1 MRQDI
6 TLDVRKR
13 ETSFGRAKL
22 LPLRRGEKGNRELVV
37 SIAENG
43 VSYDLTGK
51 AVRFLAT
58 TSAGKL
64 VGPIG
69 IEVADAAHGIVERTL
84 PEAIAS
90 SVGTTEMY
98 YEILE
103 GDEVL
108 DTTDS
113 FTVRVIDSAD
123 LDSEQAAEFTPV
135 LREMEQA
142 VADTKRATTEANEAA
157 SHQPRIGE
165 SDTWEVWDIASAQ
178 YVDTGVAARGAQGIQ
193 GEPGKDGAPG
203 EKGDPG
209 EPGAPGSDAQA
220 TDVRIN
226 GKSITADGVAD
237 IPISGGSTI
246 GVVMT
251 DNESGGFSTGLV
263 TVNNRLYLKNAAHVE
278 ITNRI
283 SRVPILANNVDY
295 AVKAAM
301 CDGKGAA
308 WTDAEKSAARERLG
322 VDGGGSSNEAGRIWL
337 LPSENLLNVPD
348 EGSVFNTEDLISIY
362 PDDNGSFPFTVK
374 DVIFCGGYI
383 FTFCID
389 PGSYSSEFIRRYRFF

>member
-69 IEVADAAHGIVERTL
+69 IEVADAAHGIVEHTL

-108 DTTDS
+108 DTTDG

-123 LDSEQAAEFTPV
+123 FDAEQAAEFTPF
-135 LREMEQA
+135 LGELQNA
-142 VADTKRATTEANEAA
+142 VADAKRATTEASEAA

-165 SDTWEVWDIASAQ
+165 SDTWEVWDITSAK
-178 YVDTGVAARGAQGIQ
+178 YVDTGVVARGAQGEKGAA
-193 GEPGKDGAPG
+193 GEPGPQGAQGERGEQGPKGDTGATGAQGPQGIAGKQGPQGAPG
-203 EKGDPG
+203 KN
-209 EPGAPGSDAQA
+209 GSDAAA
-220 TDVRIN
+220 TDVRVD
-226 GKSITADGVAD
+226 GVSITTDGVANFML
-237 IPISGGSTI
+237 SSKHGGLVYEAD
-246 GVVMT
+246 GLWVRL
-251 DNESGGFSTGLV
+251 GTGLQHIGGAIAIDNAS
-263 TVNNRLYLKNAAHVE
+263 NNDISHRLNNLKPLCCNY
-278 ITNRI
+278 ID
-283 SRVPILANNVDY
+283 L
-295 AVKAAM
+295 AVKAAL

-308 WTDAEKSAARERLG
+308 WTAAEQVAARKRMGVDSAIDAKLG
-322 VDGGGSSNEAGRIWL
+322 VI
-337 LPSENLLNVPD
+337 EN
-348 EGSVFNTEDLISIY
+348 GAY
-362 PDDNGSFPFTVK
+362 
-374 DVIFCGGYI
+374 
-383 FTFCID
+383 
-389 PGSYSSEFIRRYRFF
+389 

>member
-69 IEVADAAHGIVERTL
+69 IEVADAAHGIVEHTL

-165 SDTWEVWDIASAQ
+165 SDTWEVWDIASAE
-178 YVDTGVAARGAQGIQ
+178 YVDTGVAARGARGEKGAA
-193 GEPGKDGAPG
+193 GEPGPRGPQG
-203 EKGDPG
+203 ERGVQGPKGDEGATGPQG
-209 EPGAPGSDAQA
+209 PKGDPGAPGSPGSDAAA
-220 TDVRIN
+220 TDVRIA

-237 IPISGGSTI
+237 IPIGGNVV
-246 GVVMT
+246 GVVK
-251 DNESGGFSTGLV
+251 SGQGIIIDSNGAIHTK
-263 TVNNRLYLKNAAHVE
+263 TAMNAA
-278 ITNRI
+278 I
-283 SRVPILANNVDY
+283 SARTANDKYDISENGRSVISPSHLDY

-308 WTDAEKSAARERLG
+308 WTSADQAAARRRMGVNSAIDAKLG
-322 VDGGGSSNEAGRIWL
+322 VI
-337 LPSENLLNVPD
+337 EN
-348 EGSVFNTEDLISIY
+348 GTY
-362 PDDNGSFPFTVK
+362 
-374 DVIFCGGYI
+374 
-383 FTFCID
+383 
-389 PGSYSSEFIRRYRFF
+389 

>member
-51 AVRFLAT
+51 VVRFLAT

-69 IEVADAAHGIVERTL
+69 IEVADAARGIVEHTL
-84 PEAIAS
+84 PEPIAS

-123 LDSEQAAEFTPV
+123 LDAEQAAEFTPV
-135 LREMEQA
+135 LRDMEQA
-142 VADTKRATTEANEAA
+142 VADAKRATTEASEAA

-165 SDTWEVWDIASAQ
+165 SDTWEVWDIASAK
-178 YVDTGVAARGAQGIQ
+178 YVDTGVAARGIQGVQ

-203 EKGDPG
+203 AKGDPG
-209 EPGAPGSDAQA
+209 EPGSDAAA

-226 GKSITADGVAD
+226 GKSITTDGVAD
-237 IPISGGSTI
+237 IPSASTTQEGVTKYDPYGGLS
-246 GVVMT
+246 
-251 DNESGGFSTGLV
+251 V
-263 TVNNRLYLKNAAHVE
+263 TARGWGITSASNTQINARNASHFA
-278 ITNRI
+278 ITAD
-283 SRVPILANNVDY
+283 SHLDY

-308 WTDAEKSAARERLG
+308 WTAAAKKRIGIEES
-322 VDGGGSSNEAGRIWL
+322 GGSSGEAARIWL
-337 LPSENLLNVPD
+337 YPSENLPGNPPNEGATFNV
-348 EGSVFNTEDLISIY
+348 EDLISLY
-362 PDDNGSFPFTVK
+362 PDSVGDDKFGI
-374 DVIFCGGYI
+374 DDIIFCCGYI
-383 FTFCID
+383 YTLCVDVGETTATFA
-389 PGSYSSEFIRRYRFF
+389 RRYRFV

>member
-1 MRQDI
+1 MRQVI
-6 TLDVRKR
+6 TLDVRKH

-58 TSAGKL
+58 TSADKL

-69 IEVADAAHGIVERTL
+69 IEVADAAHGIVEHTL

-123 LDSEQAAEFTPV
+123 LDAEQAVEFTLV
-135 LREMEQA
+135 LRDMEQA

-165 SDTWEVWDIASAQ
+165 SDTWEVWDIPSAK
-178 YVDTGVAARGAQGIQ
+178 YVDTGVAARGAQGEKGAA
-193 GEPGKDGAPG
+193 GEPGPRGPQG
-203 EKGDPG
+203 PKGD
-209 EPGAPGSDAQA
+209 PGAPGSPGSDAAA
-220 TDVRIN
+220 TDVRIA

-237 IPISGGSTI
+237 IPIANGSTI

-251 DNESGGFSTGLV
+251 DNESGGFSTGLA
-263 TVNNRLYLKNAAHVE
+263 TVNNRLYLKNAAHAE
-278 ITNRI
+278 ITNRT
-283 SRVPILANNVDY
+283 SRVPILANNIDY

-308 WTDAEKSAARERLG
+308 WTTAEKSAARERMGIDSAIDAKLG
-322 VDGGGSSNEAGRIWL
+322 VI
-337 LPSENLLNVPD
+337 EN
-348 EGSVFNTEDLISIY
+348 GTY
-362 PDDNGSFPFTVK
+362 
-374 DVIFCGGYI
+374 
-383 FTFCID
+383 
-389 PGSYSSEFIRRYRFF
+389 

>member
-69 IEVADAAHGIVERTL
+69 IEVADAAHGIVEHTL
-84 PEAIAS
+84 PGAIAS

-108 DTTDS
+108 DTTDG

-165 SDTWEVWDIASAQ
+165 SDTWEVWDIASAE
-178 YVDTGVAARGAQGIQ
+178 YVDTGVAARGARGEKGAA
-193 GEPGKDGAPG
+193 GEPGPRGPQG
-203 EKGDPG
+203 ERGVQGPKGDEGATGPQGPQGMAGKQGPKGDSGEAGPQGPKGDMGEPG
-209 EPGAPGSDAQA
+209 PAGPQGPKGDPGAPGSPGSDAAA
-220 TDVRIN
+220 TDVRIA

-237 IPISGGSTI
+237 IPLASTTQQGVIKYDPYGGLSAS
-246 GVVMT
+246 
-251 DNESGGFSTGLV
+251 ERGLGI
-263 TVNNRLYLKNAAHVE
+263 TPAANTQINARNASHFAIVAD
-278 ITNRI
+278 
-283 SRVPILANNVDY
+283 SHLDY

-301 CDGKGAA
+301 CDGKGG
-308 WTDAEKSAARERLG
+308 G
-322 VDGGGSSNEAGRIWL
+322 VDCCGAGDGARAHGNRRGDRCEAGG
-337 LPSENLLNVPD
+337 D
-348 EGSVFNTEDLISIY
+348 
-362 PDDNGSFPFTVK
+362 
-374 DVIFCGGYI
+374 
-383 FTFCID
+383 
-389 PGSYSSEFIRRYRFF
+389 

>member
-22 LPLRRGEKGNRELVV
+22 LLLRRGEKGNRELVV

-69 IEVADAAHGIVERTL
+69 IEVADAAHGIVEHTL

-108 DTTDS
+108 DTTDG

-165 SDTWEVWDIASAQ
+165 SDTWEVWDITSAQ
-178 YVDTGVAARGAQGIQ
+178 YVDTGVVARGVQGIQ

-209 EPGAPGSDAQA
+209 EPGAPGSDAAA

-237 IPISGGSTI
+237 IPCATNLTK
-246 GVVMT
+246 GVVRGYMP
-251 DNESGGFSTGLV
+251 GG
-263 TVNNRLYLKNAAHVE
+263 LYVSDDG
-278 ITNRI
+278 IITTNRAI
-283 SRVPILANNVDY
+283 VSDIDARTNIYKPIVPSNLDY

-308 WTDAEKSAARERLG
+308 WTAAEQAAARKRMGIEES
-322 VDGGGSSNEAGRIWL
+322 GGSSGEAARIWIY
-337 LPSENLLNVPD
+337 PSENLMDNPPD
-348 EGSVFNTEDLISIY
+348 EGATFNVEDLISLY
-362 PDDNGSFPFTVK
+362 PDSVGDDKFGI
-374 DVIFCGGYI
+374 DDIIFCGGYI
-383 FTFCID
+383 YTLCVDVDETTAMFA
-389 PGSYSSEFIRRYRFF
+389 RRYRFF

>member
-69 IEVADAAHGIVERTL
+69 IEVADAAHGIVEHTL

-123 LDSEQAAEFTPV
+123 LDSEQAAEFTP
-135 LREMEQA
+135 LLGELQNA
-142 VADTKRATTEANEAA
+142 VADAKRATTEASEAA

-165 SDTWEVWDIASAQ
+165 SDTWEVWDIASAK
-178 YVDTGVAARGAQGIQ
+178 YVDTGVAARGAQGEPGPRGPQ
-193 GEPGKDGAPG
+193 GERGVQGP
-203 EKGDPG
+203 KGDEGGDWPAR
-209 EPGAPGSDAQA
+209 PA
-220 TDVRIN
+220 RN
-226 GKSITADGVAD
+226 G
-237 IPISGGSTI
+237 
-246 GVVMT
+246 
-251 DNESGGFSTGLV
+251 
-263 TVNNRLYLKNAAHVE
+263 
-278 ITNRI
+278 
-283 SRVPILANNVDY
+283 
-295 AVKAAM
+295 
-301 CDGKGAA
+301 GK
-308 WTDAEKSAARERLG
+308 TR
-322 VDGGGSSNEAGRIWL
+322 
-337 LPSENLLNVPD
+337 P
-348 EGSVFNTEDLISIY
+348 EG
-362 PDDNGSFPFTVK
+362 
-374 DVIFCGGYI
+374 
-383 FTFCID
+383 
-389 PGSYSSEFIRRYRFF
+389 

>member
-69 IEVADAAHGIVERTL
+69 IEVADAVRGIVEHTL

-113 FTVRVIDSAD
+113 FTVRVIGSAD
-123 LDSEQAAEFTPV
+123 LDSEQAVEFTPV
-135 LREMEQA
+135 IRDMEQA
-142 VADTKRATTEANEAA
+142 VADAKRVSEAA

-165 SDTWEVWDIASAQ
+165 SDTWEVWDIASAK
-178 YVDTGVAARGAQGIQ
+178 YVDTGVAARGAQGEK
-193 GEPGKDGAPG
+193 GEPGSGA
-203 EKGDPG
+203 
-209 EPGAPGSDAQA
+209 AA
-220 TDVRIN
+220 TDVRIA

-237 IPISGGSTI
+237 IPIANGSTT

-251 DNESGGFSTGLV
+251 DNESGGFSTGLA
-263 TVNNRLYLKNAAHVE
+263 TVNNRLYLKNAAPIE
-278 ITNRI
+278 ITNRT
-283 SRVPILANNVDY
+283 SRIPILANNMDY

-301 CDGKGAA
+301 CDGKGNA
-308 WTDAEKSAARERLG
+308 WTNAEKIAARERMGGDAAIEAKLG
-322 VDGGGSSNEAGRIWL
+322 VVE
-337 LPSENLLNVPD
+337 
-348 EGSVFNTEDLISIY
+348 
-362 PDDNGSFPFTVK
+362 NGS
-374 DVIFCGGYI
+374 Y
-383 FTFCID
+383 
-389 PGSYSSEFIRRYRFF
+389 

>member
-37 SIAENG
+37 SIVENG

-64 VGPIG
+64 VGPVE
-69 IEVADAAHGIVERTL
+69 IEVADAVRGIVEHTL

-113 FTVRVIDSAD
+113 FTVRVIGSAD

-135 LREMEQA
+135 LRDMEQA
-142 VADTKRATTEANEAA
+142 VADAKRVSEAA

-165 SDTWEVWDIASAQ
+165 SDTWEVWDIASAK
-178 YVDTGVAARGAQGIQ
+178 YVDTGVAARGARGEKGEPGPQGPQ
-193 GEPGKDGAPG
+193 GERGAQGPKGDTGATGAQGPQGVAGKQGPQGAQGPAGPKGDAGPQGVPGKDG
-203 EKGDPG
+203 
-209 EPGAPGSDAQA
+209 SDATA
-220 TDVRIN
+220 TDVRIDGTSVTAN
-226 GKSITADGVAD
+226 GVASIPKAGAGELGVVRVDRNGENGVSLGADGELKLNPASD
-237 IPISGGSTI
+237 ALIDSRSGARPLTAS
-246 GVVMT
+246 
-251 DNESGGFSTGLV
+251 
-263 TVNNRLYLKNAAHVE
+263 
-278 ITNRI
+278 
-283 SRVPILANNVDY
+283 NVDY

-308 WTDAEKSAARERLG
+308 WTAAEQASARKRMGIDAAIDAKLG
-322 VDGGGSSNEAGRIWL
+322 VIE
-337 LPSENLLNVPD
+337 
-348 EGSVFNTEDLISIY
+348 
-362 PDDNGSFPFTVK
+362 NGS
-374 DVIFCGGYI
+374 Y
-383 FTFCID
+383 
-389 PGSYSSEFIRRYRFF
+389 